1 VAAVIAASISEFG
14 SPFELTFLTRL
25 SGVTRCSRV
34 CRGCFFSRRLDAFAG
49 KTRLAIA
56 FLLIDSALSI
66 NGRTKSIRLV
76 ARGFRP
82 ARFYYGHGATYPPSG
97 TFKLCWQNGSAEER
111 CVRIRPGALRQLPIE
126 APPATTPAPVPR
138 TAYKIRHHP
147 PDDQPDHG
155 PPTCDHHSLAR
166 ERLRSGR
173 GLCFRRDLVI
183 RFPGIG
189 NGCAALPKRNRRA
202 RGRFPSISIWAATR
216 CRSGL
221 A

>member
-1 VAAVIAASISEFG
+1 
-14 SPFELTFLTRL
+14 
-25 SGVTRCSRV
+25 V

-97 TFKLCWQNGSAEER
+97 TFKLCWQMEVPKSAALESGQALCGNYPLKR
-111 CVRIRPGALRQLPIE
+111 RP
-126 APPATTPAPVPR
+126 PPRPHLFREPHTRYGTTHR
-138 TAYKIRHHP
+138 N
-147 PDDQPDHG
+147 DQPDHG

>member
-1 VAAVIAASISEFG
+1 MHSPARGAS
-14 SPFELTFLTRL
+14 R
-25 SGVTRCSRV
+25 SRS
-34 CRGCFFSRRLDAFAG
+34 F
-49 KTRLAIA
+49 
-56 FLLIDSALSI
+56 IDSALSI
-66 NGRTKSIRLV
+66 NGRTKVVNPVGSEGLSPCPFLPFLLWPWRN
-76 ARGFRP
+76 APSFRHIQ
-82 ARFYYGHGATYPPSG
+82 ALLA
-97 TFKLCWQNGSAEER
+97 NGSAEER
-111 CVRIRPGALRQLPIE
+111 CVRFRPGALRQLPIE